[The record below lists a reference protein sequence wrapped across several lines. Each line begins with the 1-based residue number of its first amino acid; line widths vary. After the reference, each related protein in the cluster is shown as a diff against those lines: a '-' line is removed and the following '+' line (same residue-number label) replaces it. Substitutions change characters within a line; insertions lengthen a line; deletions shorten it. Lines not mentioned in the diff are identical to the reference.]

1 MKQIGLLDG
10 LDVYLLFNPVR
21 TFFSDTLLMEF
32 VGKVQADSVDD
43 EGFLLRLAGVESV
56 DERRFTKEKIKV
68 LNAVEAVFKSVVGVD
83 RKIRG
88 NYRESRAIVDL
99 PPQKVRDGPAF
110 VVVAES

>member
-1 MKQIGLLDG
+1 M
-10 LDVYLLFNPVR
+10 V
-21 TFFSDTLLMEF
+21 LMEF